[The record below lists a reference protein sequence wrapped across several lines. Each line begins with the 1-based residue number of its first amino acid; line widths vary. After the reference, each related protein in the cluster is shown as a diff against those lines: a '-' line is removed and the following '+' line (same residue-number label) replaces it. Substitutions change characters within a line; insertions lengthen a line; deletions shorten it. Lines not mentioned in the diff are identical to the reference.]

1 MLKKIRELP
10 EVDGTAFASATPPF
24 AKVDPMAKLV
34 EIQKKFG
41 PNSKEYQRAL
51 EEVTGISDDDGKP
64 SDEFLEEWKERN
76 RG

>member
-1 MLKKIRELP
+1 M
-10 EVDGTAFASATPPF
+10 T
-24 AKVDPMAKLV
+24 KLV

-64 SDEFLEEWKERN
+64 SDEFLEELKERN
-76 RG
+76 RE